1 MHGLILFDIS
11 FLLILVISDQID
23 FIFLGGCNLDKEK
36 DSSKDVKRLDKSE
49 KKRKESTSSGQAEDF
64 NKKEKNGNGLK
75 GITAAEEK
83 GDWMRRIMD

>member
-1 MHGLILFDIS
+1 M
-11 FLLILVISDQID
+11 
-23 FIFLGGCNLDKEK
+23 
-36 DSSKDVKRLDKSE
+36 SKDQTNRK

-83 GDWMRRIMD
+83 RDWMRRIMD